1 MKIVDL
7 NTWDGK
13 LKEEITEFIKNQLD
27 DTDIFCFQEVYEDMR
42 SIAQSLLP
50 DFQEVY
56 QYQFG
61 FEHETGIEDYAQA
74 IYVRNNIQILKSEVL
89 FKDSYESGLG
99 LAVDLETNGEKIHLL
114 NYHGVSRPKDKL
126 DNEARLS
133 QSQKIIDYFSSLE
146 GRKLLIGDFNFL
158 PTTQSYNLFIEAGYN
173 ELIMSNKIP
182 TTRNRLFFDRRP
194 EKHLFSDYIF
204 VTPDIEVKKFE
215 VPNIEISDHL
225 PVILQF

>member
-13 LKEEITEFIKNQLD
+13 QKEEITDFIKSQLD
-27 DTDIFCFQEVYEDMR
+27 DTDIFCFQEVYGEMR

-61 FEHETGIEDYAQA
+61 FEHETGVEDYAQA
-74 IYVRNNIQILKSEVL
+74 IYIRKDIQIIKSEVL
-89 FKDSYESGLG
+89 FEDSFESGLG
-99 LAVDLETNGEKIHLL
+99 LEIEIKTKEGVLHLF

-126 DNEARLS
+126 DNEARLN

-158 PTTQSYNLFIEAGYN
+158 PTTQSYNLFIKAGYN